1 MATESKIFEVNN
13 LKMYFPLKGG
23 SFDSGEQEYIK
34 AVDDVT
40 FSVYE
45 GETLGIV
52 GESGSGK
59 TTLGRTMI
67 RLNEP
72 TAGEILYEGE
82 DISNF
87 SRKELTPYR
96 KDMQIIFQ
104 DPYSSLDPRMTV
116 GEIIEEPLVIQK
128 KLNLTKRTER
138 VKKLMEMCGL
148 NESFINRYPHEFS
161 GGQRQRIGIA
171 RSLALNPKMIV
182 CDEAVSALDVSI
194 QSQIM
199 NLLLYLQRR
208 ENLTYVFISH
218 NLNVVYHMSDRIAVM
233 YHGKIVELADREEL
247 YFNPIHDYT
256 KSLLKAIPNVE
267 NEYIAGGSQINYEA
281 SLPDGYSFTKIIEDN
296 QALYEVKP
304 GHYVYC
310 YKK

>member
-13 LKMYFPLKGG
+13 LKMYFPLKGS

-128 KLNLTKRTER
+128 KLSLTKRTER

-267 NEYIAGGSQINYEA
+267 NGYSAGGSQINYEA
-281 SLPDGYSFTKIIEDN
+281 NLPDGYSFTKIIEDN

>member
-13 LKMYFPLKGG
+13 LKMYFPLKGS

-128 KLNLTKRTER
+128 KLSLTKRTER

-267 NEYIAGGSQINYEA
+267 NGYSAGGSQINYEA

>member
-1 MATESKIFEVNN
+1 
-13 LKMYFPLKGG
+13 MYFPLKGG

-96 KDMQIIFQ
+96 KNMQIIFQ

-267 NEYIAGGSQINYEA
+267 NGYIAGGGQINYEA

>member
-1 MATESKIFEVNN
+1 MTTKTNLFEVNN
-13 LKMYFPLKGG
+13 LKMHFPLKGG
-23 SFDSGEQEYIK
+23 LYNREKTYVK
-34 AVDDVT
+34 AVDDVS
-40 FSVYE
+40 FVVYE

-67 RLNEP
+67 RLNDP
-72 TAGEILYEGE
+72 TDGEILFEGE
-82 DISNF
+82 DISSF
-87 SRKELTPYR
+87 SRQNLTQYR

-116 GEIIEEPLVIQK
+116 GEIIEEPLVIQNTSSK
-128 KLNLTKRTER
+128 SDRKER
-138 VKKLMEMCGL
+138 VKELMEMCGL
-148 NESFINRYPHEFS
+148 EEKFINRYPHEFS

-171 RSLALNPKMIV
+171 RSLALKPKLIV

-199 NLLLYLQRR
+199 NLLLYLQEV

-233 YHGKIVELADREEL
+233 YRGKIVELADREEL

-256 KSLLKAIPNVE
+256 KTLLRAIPNVE
-267 NEYIAGGSQINYEA
+267 KENEVGKSQINYDA
-281 SLPDGYSFTKIIEDN
+281 SLPAGYSYTKINEDN
-296 QALYEVKP
+296 ADLYEVEP
-304 GHYVYC
+304 GHFVYC
-310 YKK
+310 YKN

>member
-1 MATESKIFEVNN
+1 
-13 LKMYFPLKGG
+13 MYFPLKGG

-116 GEIIEEPLVIQK
+116 GEIIEEPLVIKK
-128 KLNLTKRTER
+128 KLSLTKRTER

-218 NLNVVYHMSDRIAVM
+218 NLKVVYHMSDRIAVM

-256 KSLLKAIPNVE
+256 KSLLKVIPNVE
-267 NEYIAGGSQINYEA
+267 NGYIAGGSQINYEA

>member
-128 KLNLTKRTER
+128 KLSLTKRTER

-256 KSLLKAIPNVE
+256 KSLLQAIPNVE
-267 NEYIAGGSQINYEA
+267 NGYSAGGSQINYEA

>member
-1 MATESKIFEVNN
+1 MH
-13 LKMYFPLKGG
+13 FPLKGG
-23 SFDSGEQEYIK
+23 LYNREKTYVK
-34 AVDDVT
+34 AVDDVS
-40 FSVYE
+40 FVVYE

-67 RLNEP
+67 RLNDP
-72 TAGEILYEGE
+72 TDGEILFEGE
-82 DISNF
+82 NISGF
-87 SRKELTPYR
+87 SRQNLTKYR

-116 GEIIEEPLVIQK
+116 GEIIEEPLVIQNTSSK
-128 KLNLTKRTER
+128 SDRKER
-138 VKKLMEMCGL
+138 VKELMEMCGL
-148 NESFINRYPHEFS
+148 EEKFINRYPHEFS

-171 RSLALNPKMIV
+171 RSLALKPKLIV

-199 NLLLYLQRR
+199 NLLLYLQEV

-233 YHGKIVELADREEL
+233 YRGKIVELADREEL

-256 KSLLKAIPNVE
+256 KTLLRAIPNVE
-267 NEYIAGGSQINYEA
+267 KENEVGKSQINYDA
-281 SLPDGYSFTKIIEDN
+281 SLPAGYSYTKINEVNAD
-296 QALYEVKP
+296 LYEVQP
-304 GHYVYC
+304 GHFVYC
-310 YKK
+310 YKN

>member
-1 MATESKIFEVNN
+1 MH
-13 LKMYFPLKGG
+13 FPLKGG
-23 SFDSGEQEYIK
+23 LYNREKTYVK
-34 AVDDVT
+34 AVDDVS
-40 FSVYE
+40 FVVYE

-67 RLNEP
+67 RLNNP
-72 TAGEILYEGE
+72 TDGEILFEGE
-82 DISNF
+82 NISGF
-87 SRKELTPYR
+87 SRQNLTQYR

-116 GEIIEEPLVIQK
+116 GEIIEEPLVIQNTSSK
-128 KLNLTKRTER
+128 SDRKER
-138 VKKLMEMCGL
+138 VKELMEMCGL
-148 NESFINRYPHEFS
+148 EEKFINRYPHEFS

-171 RSLALNPKMIV
+171 RSLALKPKLIV

-199 NLLLYLQRR
+199 NLLLYLQEV

-233 YHGKIVELADREEL
+233 YRGKIVELADREEL

-256 KSLLKAIPNVE
+256 KTLLRAIPNVE
-267 NEYIAGGSQINYEA
+267 KENEVGKSQINYDA
-281 SLPDGYSFTKIIEDN
+281 SLPAGYSYTKINEDN
-296 QALYEVKP
+296 ADLYEVQP
-304 GHYVYC
+304 GHFVYC
-310 YKK
+310 YKN

>member
-1 MATESKIFEVNN
+1 MH
-13 LKMYFPLKGG
+13 FPLKGG
-23 SFDSGEQEYIK
+23 LYNREKTYVK
-34 AVDDVT
+34 AVDDVS
-40 FSVYE
+40 FVVYE

-67 RLNEP
+67 RLNDP
-72 TAGEILYEGE
+72 TDGEILFEGE
-82 DISNF
+82 NISGF
-87 SRKELTPYR
+87 SRQNLTQYR

-116 GEIIEEPLVIQK
+116 GEIIEEPLVIQNTSSK
-128 KLNLTKRTER
+128 SDRKER
-138 VKKLMEMCGL
+138 VKELMEMCGL
-148 NESFINRYPHEFS
+148 EEKFINRYPHEFS

-171 RSLALNPKMIV
+171 RSLALKPKLIV

-199 NLLLYLQRR
+199 NLLLYLQEV

-233 YHGKIVELADREEL
+233 YRGKIVELADREEL

-256 KSLLKAIPNVE
+256 KTLLRAIPNVE
-267 NEYIAGGSQINYEA
+267 KENEVGKSQINYDA
-281 SLPDGYSFTKIIEDN
+281 SLPAGYSYTKINEDN
-296 QALYEVKP
+296 ADLYEVQP
-304 GHYVYC
+304 GHFVYC
-310 YKK
+310 YKN